1 MKMSEFKVRL
11 GDMFYVPFLPGSAI
25 VFAADSGYI
34 CLNQSVHSVL
44 NKGEDITLYTGVK
57 YLGNILDI
65 FSAAMGGESW
75 SSLPE
80 IDKKSISVWKGT
92 LDN

>member
-1 MKMSEFKVRL
+1 MSEFKVRL

-34 CLNQSVHSVL
+34 CLNQTVQDRVNSDG
-44 NKGEDITLYTGVK
+44 NITFFTGVK

>member
-1 MKMSEFKVRL
+1 MSEFKVRL
-11 GDMFYVPFLPGSAI
+11 GDMFYVPFPSDDAI
-25 VFAADSGYI
+25 VFAAESGYI
-34 CLNQSVHSVL
+34 CLNQTVQDRINSDGNIIFFS
-44 NKGEDITLYTGVK
+44 GVK

-65 FSAAMGGESW
+65 YSAAMGGKSW

-92 LDN
+92 LDKKH